1 MPPRQTSAGSQ
12 TSAASRISA
21 GFPEADVNVVS
32 RKGPQSSEQ
41 ILHPEKFWDPD
52 QRDEPTTVEPF
63 DAKSVVGKKWKR
75 VGSGTLGELVI
86 GVMVDVPSPSG
97 LGAMSMPD
105 GADWT
110 NEAAT
115 GWDGDRWELW
125 RRKDSILVL
134 LSTVWD
140 SPQDAEEFANALD
153 PDAAFI

>member
-1 MPPRQTSAGSQ
+1 
-12 TSAASRISA
+12 
-21 GFPEADVNVVS
+21 
-32 RKGPQSSEQ
+32 
-41 ILHPEKFWDPD
+41 
-52 QRDEPTTVEPF
+52 
-63 DAKSVVGKKWKR
+63 
-75 VGSGTLGELVI
+75 
-86 GVMVDVPSPSG
+86 
-97 LGAMSMPD
+97 MPD

-153 PDAAFI
+153 PDAAFSSEVCENRVAVVAGDSGEKTNALLELLLE